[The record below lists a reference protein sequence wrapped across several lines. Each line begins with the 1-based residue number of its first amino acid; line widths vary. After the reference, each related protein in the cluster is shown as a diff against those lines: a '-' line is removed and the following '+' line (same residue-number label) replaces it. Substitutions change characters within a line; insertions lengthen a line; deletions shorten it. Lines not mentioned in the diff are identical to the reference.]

1 MHGDIRPVNILVSV
15 DPMARNLYFMGLGYA
30 TRFIE
35 SHSLRHVSQ
44 STVPMQPRLVAS
56 PFSSL
61 TACMGKSFSRR
72 DDLESLGYVL
82 VYFAKG
88 SLPWSDRP
96 DANPVLDRAQAAI
109 GAMVQKKKSTSIEE
123 LCRGLP
129 PQFAMYM
136 EYVKALGFKSDPDY
150 RQLGHL
156 FASIVSA
163 TGVSPGPG
171 LSLIIPDWVAAL
183 LRHKKAARRDSFLAD
198 ARTRG
203 RPMVA
208 PGGAQTG
215 GSPLALSPRP
225 SPLAPSPSSRPSTA
239 ETQHS
244 GGE

>member
-1 MHGDIRPVNILVSV
+1 
-15 DPMARNLYFMGLGYA
+15 MGLGYA
-30 TRFIE
+30 TRYID

-44 STVPMQPRLVAS
+44 STVPMQPRLLAS

-61 TACMGKSFSRR
+61 TASEGKSFSRK

-96 DANPVLDRAQAAI
+96 DAHPVLDRAQAAAW
-109 GAMVQKKKSTSIEE
+109 AMNQKKKATSIDE

-129 PQFAMYM
+129 PQFVVYM
-136 EYVKALGFKSDPDY
+136 EYVKSLGFRADPDY
-150 RQLGHL
+150 RQLGNL

-183 LRHKKAARRDSFLAD
+183 LRHRRAARRDSFLAD

-203 RPMVA
+203 RPAGPLAVA
-208 PGGAQTG
+208 NVS
-215 GSPLALSPRP
+215 SPLASPRP
-225 SPLAPSPSSRPSTA
+225 SPLAQSASRPSTA
-239 ETQHS
+239 DTQHS
-244 GGE
+244 D